1 MLTLLLGKHIARE
14 MEILNW
20 SSSFPTRS
28 FSSHSPSC
36 TSVQS
41 PTRTSELLNTRK
53 WEIALKW
60 KCWEMNL
67 PCQTASVLFYKSLPF
82 SLASLSFGCVS
93 QMAWKWFSNLCPNW
107 ARRLSEGEILFG
119 AYLRKDNRFPGRDL
133 NGICPEEVSDSLLIS
148 ALVWKKSVYFLT
160 LCMWKL
166 QYLYLNPLLRKLHV
180 M

>member
-1 MLTLLLGKHIARE
+1 VWRASNYLEQSCFQHYREVNVHRCHSIWTRNKGRCQFVIKTFLALNVFLWSTAPLSFFCICFEIVHNFMLTLLLGKHIARE

-28 FSSHSPSC
+28 YSSHSPSC

-67 PCQTASVLFYKSLPF
+67 PCQTASVLFLQVSLFF
-82 SLASLSFGCVS
+82 SS
-93 QMAWKWFSNLCPNW
+93 
-107 ARRLSEGEILFG
+107 
-119 AYLRKDNRFPGRDL
+119 
-133 NGICPEEVSDSLLIS
+133 
-148 ALVWKKSVYFLT
+148 
-160 LCMWKL
+160 
-166 QYLYLNPLLRKLHV
+166 
-180 M
+180 

>member
-1 MLTLLLGKHIARE
+1 MDQKQRPLPVGYKKPFLALNIFLWSTASPSFFFICFEIVHHFMLTLLLGKHIARE

-28 FSSHSPSC
+28 YSSHSPSC

-93 QMAWKWFSNLCPNW
+93 QMPWK
-107 ARRLSEGEILFG
+107 
-119 AYLRKDNRFPGRDL
+119 
-133 NGICPEEVSDSLLIS
+133 
-148 ALVWKKSVYFLT
+148 
-160 LCMWKL
+160 
-166 QYLYLNPLLRKLHV
+166 
-180 M
+180 